1 MLFIGRNQN
10 YFEKMITSSDG
21 ETIKELKHQI
31 SDNNLNYIGLF
42 KMPGEEWR
50 CLAVAVIT
58 KHDTNVQNSL
68 AFVEFD
74 ENLEIT
80 GENVCEFGDD
90 YTSMSVVCDRKNKL
104 KGVFKTK
111 GAVNNFLNNMTNNHI
126 IDNQY
131 LISNRTKPHTFFLDK
146 NPLSS

>member
-1 MLFIGRNQN
+1 M
-10 YFEKMITSSDG
+10 
-21 ETIKELKHQI
+21 
-31 SDNNLNYIGLF
+31 
-42 KMPGEEWR
+42 
-50 CLAVAVIT
+50 AVIT

-80 GENVCEFGDD
+80 SENVCEFGDD

-111 GAVNNFLNNMTNNHI
+111 VAVNNFLNNMTNNHI